1 MTQGKLIFYLKII
14 ILLQY
19 IKFFRNELD
28 ETIIE
33 TFIDFVYELL
43 TDNELQLARLLRKK
57 LLFKLDLKK
66 NETFPKDNNIV
77 NNNKKISESIT
88 NSDNIDTS
96 YSLNSFTK

>member
-1 MTQGKLIFYLKII
+1 LY
-14 ILLQY
+14 Y

-88 NSDNIDTS
+88 ISDNIDTS

>member
-1 MTQGKLIFYLKII
+1 MY
-14 ILLQY
+14 Y

-88 NSDNIDTS
+88 ISDNIDTS